1 MKVAYIFR
9 RILYAGFLIIATN
22 CQLLAGVT
30 PDSNTTEPLALRK
43 IMSDLGK
50 NMQTI
55 TDGISR
61 EDWKLVE
68 KAASQIADHP
78 QPPFVER
85 IQILSFVG
93 NNVSLFK
100 AHDNKTHN
108 AAIALDIAATE
119 KDGYKVITA
128 FSILQNTCLTC
139 HQNFRKSFQ
148 EHFYH

>member
-1 MKVAYIFR
+1 MKVGYVFTRTLSAV
-9 RILYAGFLIIATN
+9 FLIIATN
-22 CQLLAGVT
+22 CKLLAGVT
-30 PDSNTTEPLALRK
+30 PDANTTEPLALRK

-61 EDWKLVE
+61 EDWKLVK

-78 QPPFVER
+78 QPPFVES

-93 NNVSLFK
+93 SNVSLFK
-100 AHDNKTHN
+100 DHDNKTHN
-108 AAIALDIAATE
+108 AAIALGKAATE

-148 EHFYH
+148 EHFYN

>member
-1 MKVAYIFR
+1 MKVA
-9 RILYAGFLIIATN
+9 
-22 CQLLAGVT
+22 
-30 PDSNTTEPLALRK
+30 
-43 IMSDLGK
+43 
-50 NMQTI
+50 
-55 TDGISR
+55 
-61 EDWKLVE
+61 
-68 KAASQIADHP
+68 ADHP

-93 NNVSLFK
+93 SNVSPFK

-108 AAIALDIAATE
+108 AAIALGKAAIE
-119 KDGYKVITA
+119 KDGCKVITA

>member
-9 RILYAGFLIIATN
+9 RTWYSGFLIIAIN
-22 CQLLAGVT
+22 CQLFAGVI
-30 PDSNTTEPLALRK
+30 PNSNTTEPLALRK

-68 KAASQIADHP
+68 KAASQVADHQ

-85 IQILSFVG
+85 IQILSFIG
-93 NNVSLFK
+93 SNVSLFK

-108 AAIALDIAATE
+108 AAIALGKAATG

-128 FSILQNTCLTC
+128 FSTLQNTCLAC

-148 EHFYH
+148 EYFYH